1 MSKMVICMMAVL
13 NTLLSEPA
21 VADMQ
26 RRAILLIAYEKAH
39 ITVAQYFVNI
49 ALQRSVFCMC
59 LWI

>member
-1 MSKMVICMMAVL
+1 MMAVL

-49 ALQRSVFCMC
+49 ALQRSVFRMC